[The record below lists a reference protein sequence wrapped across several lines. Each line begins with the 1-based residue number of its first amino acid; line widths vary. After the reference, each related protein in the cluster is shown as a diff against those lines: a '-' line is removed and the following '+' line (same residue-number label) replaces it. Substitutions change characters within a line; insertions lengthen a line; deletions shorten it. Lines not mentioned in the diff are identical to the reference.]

1 MNARVLAMALLAVLL
16 SGNCMA
22 VPQTREDCRASQ
34 LQSEVVSCIERGLY
48 DPCDDGGGS
57 WGRAQCAWA
66 WTEVAERRVAK
77 AEREILARLGQSK
90 ATTPALAAFRRS
102 QGIWRSYRDS
112 HCRFADA
119 TVDLEQ
125 STKHLRRI
133 QGSVNGASRS
143 NVQRNSRP
151 SLRGTNEL

>member
-125 STKHLRRI
+125 FNQTSASHSGFCQRRI
-133 QGSVNGASRS
+133 TE
-143 NVQRNSRP
+143 QRAA
-151 SLRGTNEL
+151 ELEAIVARHE